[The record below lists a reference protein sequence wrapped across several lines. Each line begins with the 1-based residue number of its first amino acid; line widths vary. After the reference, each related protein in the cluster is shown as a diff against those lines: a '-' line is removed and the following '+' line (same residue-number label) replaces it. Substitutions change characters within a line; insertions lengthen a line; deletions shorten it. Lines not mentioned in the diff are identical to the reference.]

1 MSSVDSLEIRF
12 RDKVLEA
19 NYSLWNALLTVNGIM
34 LTAFSVF
41 AVAVPTA
48 SKPIAIILAVCCVV
62 SGLLL
67 VLNHLAVQRHYTTS
81 GQQYARGVLPDE
93 AQRKAEVSAA
103 AKEFA
108 TVRSRQQW
116 ALWLLLVEA
125 VLVAVLV
132 LGAWRSESSTT
143 RQQAHAAATPAAPR

>member
-1 MSSVDSLEIRF
+1 MSNVDPLEIRLM
-12 RDKVLEA
+12 DKALEA

-41 AVAVPTA
+41 AVAVPAA
-48 SKPIAIILAVCCVV
+48 SKPIALLLAVCCVV

-67 VLNHLAVQRHYTTS
+67 VLNHLVVQRHYTSS
-81 GQQYARGVLPDE
+81 GQQYARGALPEE
-93 AQRKAEVSAA
+93 AQRKAEVNAA

-125 VLVAVLV
+125 ALVAVLV
-132 LGAWRSESSTT
+132 LGAWR
-143 RQQAHAAATPAAPR
+143 